1 MQSIVTFPP
10 YPWLQESWDRLQIL
24 RRSKQLP
31 HAMLFSGIEGLGKY
45 ELAWAFAWSLLCK
58 SPAENGKPCGQ
69 CSGCNLIA
77 AGNHPDLTVIE
88 PEEEGKAIKIDRI
101 REFIEGEGISS
112 HAAGYKPVLIA
123 PADAMNQ
130 AAANSLLKTL
140 EEPVSGS
147 IMMLITAN
155 PSRLPATI
163 RSRCRQVSFSAPP
176 LQVASEWL
184 QTILPDSDPEVL
196 LQTAAGSPLN
206 AIKISDKDASELRQK
221 MLDEFLGVLGLQLDP
236 VAVAA
241 IWVKQDLKQILHWM
255 CSWVID
261 MLRLQMASQ
270 AVALFNLDQKQRLQ
284 HASDELDTKRLFQA
298 LGHVYAATSDVDAT
312 LNNQMTLERLLLAL
326 VKSRKSKIG

>member
-1 MQSIVTFPP
+1 MQNIVTFPP
-10 YPWLQESWDRLQIL
+10 YPWLQDDWDRLQTL

-31 HAMLFSGIEGLGKY
+31 HAMLFSGAEGVGKY
-45 ELAWAFAWSLLCK
+45 ELAQAFAWSLLCK
-58 SPAENGKPCGQ
+58 SPSETGNPCGQ
-69 CSGCNLIA
+69 CSGCNLFE

-88 PEEEGKAIKIDRI
+88 PEEEGKSIKIDTI
-101 REFIEGEGISS
+101 REFIESEGITA
-112 HAAGYKPVLIA
+112 HAAGYKPVLIR

-140 EEPVSGS
+140 EEPTSGS
-147 IMMLITAN
+147 IMILITAT

-163 RSRCRQVSFSAPP
+163 RSRCRQISFSAPP
-176 LQVASEWL
+176 MLVASEWL
-184 QTILPDSDPEVL
+184 QTILPDCDPEVL

-206 AIKISDKDASELRQK
+206 AVKMSGKDASELRQK
-221 MLDEFLGVLGLQLDP
+221 LLDEFLGVLSLKLDP

-241 IWVKQDLKQILHWM
+241 RWVKQDLKEILNWM

-261 MLRLQMASQ
+261 MLRLQMAPLPATLINPDHQ
-270 AVALFNLDQKQRLQ
+270 QRLQ
-284 HASDELDTKRLFQA
+284 ETAKELDTKRLFQA
-298 LGHVYAATSDVDAT
+298 LNHVYDAINDVAAT